1 MRAHIFDADG
11 VVFDSEP
18 AHARA
23 YIEYAAMFDIELS
36 KDEFMEHY
44 RGEEGR
50 EIMRDLFPEATELEI
65 TQHVD
70 DQNRLFRSEFVSQ
83 VTLVEGFREFLDRIH
98 AAGMRAIV
106 VSNGT
111 RENVEA
117 MLHTTR
123 VQLRA
128 LAIEDF
134 KKPKPDPAGYL
145 KALEVLKLP
154 ASEAVVYEDTPLGVE
169 AAHRAG
175 IRVVGVASY
184 ISKERLRAAG
194 ADDTIKNFAELS

>member
-23 YIEYAAMFDIELS
+23 YSEYAAMFDVELS
-36 KDEFMEHY
+36 SEAFMERY
-44 RGEEGR
+44 RGKEGH
-50 EIMRDLFPEATELEI
+50 EIMRGLFPDATPLEI
-65 TQHVD
+65 VQHVE
-70 DQNRLFRSEFVSQ
+70 DQNRLFRSEFVAQ
-83 VTLVEGFREFLDRIH
+83 VSLVPGFREFLDTIH
-98 AAGMRAIV
+98 TAGMRAIV
-106 VSNGT
+106 VSNGS

-117 MLHTTR
+117 MLHATG

-128 LAIEDF
+128 LTIEDF
-134 KKPKPDPAGYL
+134 KTPKPDPAGYL
-145 KALEVLKLP
+145 KALELLELP
-154 ASEAVVYEDTPLGVE
+154 TEEAVVYEDTPLGIQ

-184 ISKERLRAAG
+184 ISSERLLKAG
-194 ADDTIKNFAELS
+194 ADDTITDFRDLA